1 MKLSHKLV
9 MVSAAV
15 LMGVSPVLGMAEN
28 TVSVQ
33 AATKSTN
40 GVHNTYGKNSKVKV
54 TKTMKFVDRNGKK
67 TSKTAPKGGIYT
79 IWNVKNIDGQVY
91 YSIQTDLKYWIPATA
106 TEGTVTYKSGNT
118 TYTLKSDGKKVTTS
132 TSTKKAVKKTN
143 SNKNTKKVVKES
155 TKKTATKTINGVKYY
170 DLGGGAYIKAVNV
183 DGKAASSTSSLSK
196 GTKAKF
202 VSNSYIYDKNG
213 KRISKYQGK
222 SKFVKGDSVTT
233 YGIQTINGKK
243 YYQLDK
249 KGTAFVRTVNIDG
262 KTTSNQESSVSNDAE
277 STKKYDYSLK
287 KNAYIYDKNGKRI
300 NKYQGKSK
308 LLKGAAIDVYG
319 IETIK
324 GKDYYQ
330 LDKKGTAFV
339 KASNVTRTVKA
350 TSITMKKNAYIYNG
364 NGDTKK
370 KTVKKGKTVKATEA
384 RYIGTKLY
392 YKIGDNQFVKAANV
406 GKISGPELEPVN
418 EPDGA
423 ATVDTGDNTVDPNVT
438 KVTTINV
445 APLYNIKGQPDNVRA
460 FGEGQSQQVS
470 ELRYI
475 ATSATATPE
484 LFYKLSSGRGYLKQS
499 DVAVSG
505 KILTPVNTPEQARA
519 DVTVAT
525 AADKTK
531 LLQDINEA
539 TSVKN
544 SEAYKFASS
553 DAKAAY
559 DRAITNGTAVNNDA
573 TATIAQVNEADAAI
587 VSAKAKLN
595 GKKITVSSISNLTP
609 AEVTSIVQL
618 VATANNVPESSIQ
631 LSNSGALTIVTNGY
645 TQVLNLSDYVTQ
657 TSATS
662 TN

>member
-67 TSKTAPKGGIYT
+67 TSKTAPKGGSYT

-118 TYTLKSDGKKVTTS
+118 TYTLKSDG
-132 TSTKKAVKKTN
+132 
-143 SNKNTKKVVKES
+143 
-155 TKKTATKTINGVKYY
+155 
-170 DLGGGAYIKAVNV
+170 
-183 DGKAASSTSSLSK
+183 
-196 GTKAKF
+196 
-202 VSNSYIYDKNG
+202 
-213 KRISKYQGK
+213 
-222 SKFVKGDSVTT
+222 
-233 YGIQTINGKK
+233 
-243 YYQLDK
+243 K

>member
-9 MVSAAV
+9 MVSAAA
-15 LMGVSPVLGMAEN
+15 LMSVAPLLGTAEN
-28 TVSVQ
+28 VNTVQ
-33 AATKSTN
+33 AAPKKTT
-40 GVHNTYGKNSKVKV
+40 SKKAASNKITLVRNAYVYDK
-54 TKTMKFVDRNGKK
+54 NGKRLDK
-67 TSKTAPKGGIYT
+67 YMGSAKYTTIAKG
-79 IWNVKNIDGQVY
+79 V
-91 YSIQTDLKYWIPATA
+91 
-106 TEGTVTYKSGNT
+106 TVT
-118 TYTLKSDGKKVTTS
+118 S
-132 TSTKKAVKKTN
+132 TG
-143 SNKNTKKVVKES
+143 
-155 TKKTATKTINGVKYY
+155 TKTINGVKYY

-287 KNAYIYDKNGKRI
+287 KNAYIYDNNGKRI

-339 KASNVTRTVKA
+339 KASNVTRTVKV

-392 YKIGDNQFVKAANV
+392 YKISDNQFVKAANV

-484 LFYKLSSGRGYLKQS
+484 LFYKLSSGRGYLKAS

-505 KILTPVNTPEQARA
+505 KTLTPVNTPEQARE

-525 AADKTK
+525 AANKAK

-544 SEAYKFASS
+544 SEAYKLASS
-553 DAKAAY
+553 DVKAAY
-559 DRAITNGTAVNNDA
+559 DKAISDGTTVNNDA

-587 VSAKAKLN
+587 VSAKAKLD
-595 GKKITVSSISNLTP
+595 GKRVAVANMTNLTSDEM
-609 AEVTSIVQL
+609 AAIIKV
-618 VATANNVPESSIQ
+618 VANANNVAESSVQ
-631 LSNSGALTIVTNGY
+631 LTTNGSLSISVNGAA
-645 TQVLNLSDYVTQ
+645 QILNLGDYVTQ
-657 TSATS
+657 AAVA
-662 TN
+662 NN

>member
-1 MKLSHKLV
+1 
-9 MVSAAV
+9 MVSAAA
-15 LMGVSPVLGMAEN
+15 LMSVAPLLGTAEN
-28 TVSVQ
+28 VNTVQ
-33 AATKSTN
+33 AAPKKTT
-40 GVHNTYGKNSKVKV
+40 SKKAASNKITLVRNAYVYDK
-54 TKTMKFVDRNGKK
+54 NGKRLDK
-67 TSKTAPKGGIYT
+67 YMGSAKYTTIAKG
-79 IWNVKNIDGQVY
+79 V
-91 YSIQTDLKYWIPATA
+91 
-106 TEGTVTYKSGNT
+106 TVT
-118 TYTLKSDGKKVTTS
+118 S
-132 TSTKKAVKKTN
+132 TG
-143 SNKNTKKVVKES
+143 
-155 TKKTATKTINGVKYY
+155 TKTINGVKYY

-287 KNAYIYDKNGKRI
+287 KNAYIYDNNGKRI

-392 YKIGDNQFVKAANV
+392 YKISDNQFVKAANV

-484 LFYKLSSGRGYLKQS
+484 LFYKLSSGRGYLKDT

-505 KILTPVNTPEQARA
+505 KTLTPVNTPEQARE

-525 AADKTK
+525 AANKAK

-544 SEAYKFASS
+544 SEAYKLASS
-553 DAKAAY
+553 DVKAAY
-559 DRAITNGTAVNNDA
+559 DKAISDGTAVNNDA

-587 VSAKAKLN
+587 VSAKAKLD
-595 GKKITVSSISNLTP
+595 GKRVAVANMTNLTSDEM
-609 AEVTSIVQL
+609 AAIIKV
-618 VATANNVPESSIQ
+618 VANANNVAESSVQ
-631 LSNSGALTIVTNGY
+631 LTTNGSLSISVNGAA
-645 TQVLNLSDYVTQ
+645 QILNLGDYVTQ
-657 TSATS
+657 AAVA
-662 TN
+662 NN

>member
-9 MVSAAV
+9 MVSAAA
-15 LMGVSPVLGMAEN
+15 LMSVAPLLGTAEN
-28 TVSVQ
+28 VNTVQ
-33 AATKSTN
+33 AAPKKTT
-40 GVHNTYGKNSKVKV
+40 SKKAANNKITLVRNAYVYDK
-54 TKTMKFVDRNGKK
+54 NGKRLDK
-67 TSKTAPKGGIYT
+67 YMGSAKNTTIAKG
-79 IWNVKNIDGQVY
+79 V
-91 YSIQTDLKYWIPATA
+91 
-106 TEGTVTYKSGNT
+106 TVT
-118 TYTLKSDGKKVTTS
+118 S
-132 TSTKKAVKKTN
+132 TG
-143 SNKNTKKVVKES
+143 
-155 TKKTATKTINGVKYY
+155 TKTINGVKYY

-213 KRISKYQGK
+213 KRIS
-222 SKFVKGDSVTT
+222 
-233 YGIQTINGKK
+233 
-243 YYQLDK
+243 
-249 KGTAFVRTVNIDG
+249 
-262 KTTSNQESSVSNDAE
+262 
-277 STKKYDYSLK
+277 
-287 KNAYIYDKNGKRI
+287 
-300 NKYQGKSK
+300 KYQGKSK

>member
-1 MKLSHKLV
+1 
-9 MVSAAV
+9 MVSAAA
-15 LMGVSPVLGMAEN
+15 LMSVAPLLGTAEN
-28 TVSVQ
+28 VNTVQ
-33 AATKSTN
+33 AAPKKTT
-40 GVHNTYGKNSKVKV
+40 SKKAASNKITLVRNAYVYDK
-54 TKTMKFVDRNGKK
+54 NGKRLDK
-67 TSKTAPKGGIYT
+67 YMGSAKYTTIAKG
-79 IWNVKNIDGQVY
+79 V
-91 YSIQTDLKYWIPATA
+91 
-106 TEGTVTYKSGNT
+106 TVT
-118 TYTLKSDGKKVTTS
+118 S
-132 TSTKKAVKKTN
+132 TG
-143 SNKNTKKVVKES
+143 
-155 TKKTATKTINGVKYY
+155 TKTINGVKYY

-262 KTTSNQESSVSNDAE
+262 KTTSNQESSVSNDVE

-287 KNAYIYDKNGKRI
+287 KNAYIYDNNGKRI

-392 YKIGDNQFVKAANV
+392 YKISDNQFVKAANV

-484 LFYKLSSGRGYLKQS
+484 LFYKLSSGRGYLKAS

-505 KILTPVNTPEQARA
+505 KTLTPVNTQEQAKE

-525 AADKTK
+525 AANKAK

-544 SEAYKFASS
+544 SEAYKLASS
-553 DAKAAY
+553 DVKAAY
-559 DRAITNGTAVNNDA
+559 DKAISDGTAVNNDA

-587 VSAKAKLN
+587 VSAKAKLD
-595 GKKITVSSISNLTP
+595 GKRVAVANMTNLTSDEI
-609 AEVTSIVQL
+609 AAIIKV
-618 VATANNVPESSIQ
+618 VANANNVAESSVQ
-631 LSNSGALTIVTNGY
+631 LTTNGSLSISVNGAA
-645 TQVLNLSDYVTQ
+645 QILNLGDYVTQ
-657 TSATS
+657 AAVA
-662 TN
+662 NN

>member
-9 MVSAAV
+9 MVSAAA
-15 LMGVSPVLGMAEN
+15 LMSVAPLLGTAEN
-28 TVSVQ
+28 VNTVQ
-33 AATKSTN
+33 AAPKKTT
-40 GVHNTYGKNSKVKV
+40 SKKAASNKITLVRNAYVYDK
-54 TKTMKFVDRNGKK
+54 NGKRLDK
-67 TSKTAPKGGIYT
+67 YMGSAKYTTIAKG
-79 IWNVKNIDGQVY
+79 V
-91 YSIQTDLKYWIPATA
+91 
-106 TEGTVTYKSGNT
+106 TVT
-118 TYTLKSDGKKVTTS
+118 S
-132 TSTKKAVKKTN
+132 TG
-143 SNKNTKKVVKES
+143 
-155 TKKTATKTINGVKYY
+155 TKTINGVKYY

-287 KNAYIYDKNGKRI
+287 KNAYIYDNNGKRI

-370 KTVKKGKTVKATEA
+370 KTVKKGKTIKATEA

-392 YKIGDNQFVKAANV
+392 YKISDNQFVKAANV

-423 ATVDTGDNTVDPNVT
+423 ATVDTGDDTVDPNVT

-484 LFYKLSSGRGYLKQS
+484 LFYKLSSGRGYLKDT

-505 KILTPVNTPEQARA
+505 KTLTPVNTQEQARE

-525 AADKTK
+525 AANKAK

-544 SEAYKFASS
+544 SEAYKLASS
-553 DAKAAY
+553 DVKAAY
-559 DRAITNGTAVNNDA
+559 DKAISDGTTVNNDA

-587 VSAKAKLN
+587 VSAKAKLD
-595 GKKITVSSISNLTP
+595 GKRVAVANMTNLTSDEM
-609 AEVTSIVQL
+609 AAIIKV
-618 VATANNVPESSIQ
+618 VANANNVAESSVQ
-631 LSNSGALTIVTNGY
+631 LTTNGSLSISVNGAA
-645 TQVLNLSDYVTQ
+645 QILNLGDYVTQ
-657 TSATS
+657 AAVA
-662 TN
+662 NN

>member
-1 MKLSHKLV
+1 
-9 MVSAAV
+9 MVSAAA
-15 LMGVSPVLGMAEN
+15 LMSVAPLLGTAEN
-28 TVSVQ
+28 VNTVQ
-33 AATKSTN
+33 AAPKKTT
-40 GVHNTYGKNSKVKV
+40 SKKAASNKITLVRNAYVYDK
-54 TKTMKFVDRNGKK
+54 NGKRLDK
-67 TSKTAPKGGIYT
+67 YMGSAKYTTIAKG
-79 IWNVKNIDGQVY
+79 V
-91 YSIQTDLKYWIPATA
+91 
-106 TEGTVTYKSGNT
+106 TVT
-118 TYTLKSDGKKVTTS
+118 S
-132 TSTKKAVKKTN
+132 TG
-143 SNKNTKKVVKES
+143 
-155 TKKTATKTINGVKYY
+155 TKTINGVKYY

-287 KNAYIYDKNGKRI
+287 KNAYIYDNNGKRI

-392 YKIGDNQFVKAANV
+392 YKISDNQFVKAANV

-505 KILTPVNTPEQARA
+505 KTLTPVNTPEQARE

-525 AADKTK
+525 AANKAK

-539 TSVKN
+539 TSVKS
-544 SEAYKFASS
+544 SEAYKLASS
-553 DAKAAY
+553 DVKAAY
-559 DRAITNGTAVNNDA
+559 DKAISDGTTVNNEA

-587 VSAKAKLN
+587 VSAKAKLD
-595 GKKITVSSISNLTP
+595 GKRVAVANMTNLTSDEM
-609 AEVTSIVQL
+609 AAIIKV
-618 VATANNVPESSIQ
+618 VANANNVAESSVQ
-631 LSNSGALTIVTNGY
+631 LTTNGSLSISVNGAA
-645 TQVLNLSDYVTQ
+645 QILNLGDYVTQ
-657 TSATS
+657 AAVA
-662 TN
+662 NN

>member
-9 MVSAAV
+9 MVSAAA
-15 LMGVSPVLGMAEN
+15 LMSVAPLLGTAEN
-28 TVSVQ
+28 VNTVQ
-33 AATKSTN
+33 AAPKKTT
-40 GVHNTYGKNSKVKV
+40 SKKAASNKITLVRNAYVYDK
-54 TKTMKFVDRNGKK
+54 NGKRLDK
-67 TSKTAPKGGIYT
+67 YMGSAKYTTIAKG
-79 IWNVKNIDGQVY
+79 V
-91 YSIQTDLKYWIPATA
+91 
-106 TEGTVTYKSGNT
+106 TVT
-118 TYTLKSDGKKVTTS
+118 S
-132 TSTKKAVKKTN
+132 TG
-143 SNKNTKKVVKES
+143 
-155 TKKTATKTINGVKYY
+155 TKTINGVKYY

-287 KNAYIYDKNGKRI
+287 KNAYIYDNNGKRI

-308 LLKGAAIDVYG
+308 LLKGTAIDVYG

-392 YKIGDNQFVKAANV
+392 YKISDNQFVKAANV

-460 FGEGQSQQVS
+460 FGAGQSQQVS

-484 LFYKLSSGRGYLKQS
+484 LFYKLSSGRGYLKKS

-525 AADKTK
+525 AANKAK

-539 TSVKN
+539 TSVKS
-544 SEAYKFASS
+544 SEAYKLASS
-553 DAKAAY
+553 DVKAAY
-559 DRAITNGTAVNNDA
+559 DKAISDGTTVNNDA

-587 VSAKAKLN
+587 VSAKAKLD
-595 GKKITVSSISNLTP
+595 GKRVAVANMTNLTSDEM
-609 AEVTSIVQL
+609 AAIIKV
-618 VATANNVPESSIQ
+618 VANANNVAESSVQ
-631 LSNSGALTIVTNGY
+631 LTTNGSLSISVNGAA
-645 TQVLNLSDYVTQ
+645 QILNLGDYVTQ
-657 TSATS
+657 AAVA
-662 TN
+662 NN

>member
-1 MKLSHKLV
+1 
-9 MVSAAV
+9 MVSAAA
-15 LMGVSPVLGMAEN
+15 LMSVAPLLGTAEN
-28 TVSVQ
+28 VNTVQ
-33 AATKSTN
+33 AA
-40 GVHNTYGKNSKVKV
+40 
-54 TKTMKFVDRNGKK
+54 
-67 TSKTAPKGGIYT
+67 P
-79 IWNVKNIDGQVY
+79 
-91 YSIQTDLKYWIPATA
+91 
-106 TEGTVTYKSGNT
+106 
-118 TYTLKSDGKKVTTS
+118 
-132 TSTKKAVKKTN
+132 
-143 SNKNTKKVVKES
+143 
-155 TKKTATKTINGVKYY
+155 KKTASKKAASNKITLVRNAYVYDKNGKRLDKYMGSAKYTTIAKGVTVTSTGTKTINGVKYY

-287 KNAYIYDKNGKRI
+287 KNAYIYDNNGKRI

-392 YKIGDNQFVKAANV
+392 YKISDNQFVKAANV

-484 LFYKLSSGRGYLKQS
+484 LFYKLSSGRGYLKAS

-505 KILTPVNTPEQARA
+505 KTLTPVNTPEQARE

-525 AADKTK
+525 AANKAK

-544 SEAYKFASS
+544 SEAYKLASS
-553 DAKAAY
+553 DVKAAY
-559 DRAITNGTAVNNDA
+559 DKAISDGTTVNNDA

-587 VSAKAKLN
+587 VSAKAKLD
-595 GKKITVSSISNLTP
+595 GKRVAVANMTNLTSDEM
-609 AEVTSIVQL
+609 AAIIKV
-618 VATANNVPESSIQ
+618 VANANNVAESSVQ
-631 LSNSGALTIVTNGY
+631 LTTNGSLSISVNGAA
-645 TQVLNLSDYVTQ
+645 QILNLGDYVTQ
-657 TSATS
+657 AAVA
-662 TN
+662 NN

>member
-1 MKLSHKLV
+1 MRYLSMKLSHKLV
-9 MVSAAV
+9 MVSAAA
-15 LMGVSPVLGMAEN
+15 LMSVAPLLGTAEN
-28 TVSVQ
+28 VNTVQ
-33 AATKSTN
+33 AAPKKTT
-40 GVHNTYGKNSKVKV
+40 SKKAASNKITLVRNAYVYDK
-54 TKTMKFVDRNGKK
+54 NGKRLDK
-67 TSKTAPKGGIYT
+67 YMGSAKYTTIAKG
-79 IWNVKNIDGQVY
+79 V
-91 YSIQTDLKYWIPATA
+91 
-106 TEGTVTYKSGNT
+106 TVT
-118 TYTLKSDGKKVTTS
+118 S
-132 TSTKKAVKKTN
+132 TG
-143 SNKNTKKVVKES
+143 
-155 TKKTATKTINGVKYY
+155 TKTINGVKYY

-287 KNAYIYDKNGKRI
+287 KNAYIYDNNGKRI

-392 YKIGDNQFVKAANV
+392 YKISDNQFVKAANV

-505 KILTPVNTPEQARA
+505 KTLTPVNTPEQARE

-525 AADKTK
+525 AANKAK

-544 SEAYKFASS
+544 SEAYKLASS
-553 DAKAAY
+553 DVKAAY
-559 DRAITNGTAVNNDA
+559 DKAISDGTTVNNDA

-587 VSAKAKLN
+587 VSAKAKLD
-595 GKKITVSSISNLTP
+595 GKRVAVANMTNLTSDEM
-609 AEVTSIVQL
+609 AAIIKV
-618 VATANNVPESSIQ
+618 VANANNVAESSVQ
-631 LSNSGALTIVTNGY
+631 LTTNGSLSISVNGAA
-645 TQVLNLSDYVTQ
+645 QILNLGDYVTQ
-657 TSATS
+657 AAVA
-662 TN
+662 NN

>member
-9 MVSAAV
+9 MVSAAA
-15 LMGVSPVLGMAEN
+15 LMSVAPLLGTAEN
-28 TVSVQ
+28 VNTVQ
-33 AATKSTN
+33 AAPKKTT
-40 GVHNTYGKNSKVKV
+40 SKKAASNKITLVRNAYVYDK
-54 TKTMKFVDRNGKK
+54 NGKRLDK
-67 TSKTAPKGGIYT
+67 YMGSAKYTTIAKG
-79 IWNVKNIDGQVY
+79 V
-91 YSIQTDLKYWIPATA
+91 
-106 TEGTVTYKSGNT
+106 TVT
-118 TYTLKSDGKKVTTS
+118 S
-132 TSTKKAVKKTN
+132 TG
-143 SNKNTKKVVKES
+143 
-155 TKKTATKTINGVKYY
+155 TKTINGVKYY

-287 KNAYIYDKNGKRI
+287 KNAYIYDNNGKRI

-392 YKIGDNQFVKAANV
+392 YKISDNQFVKAANV

-484 LFYKLSSGRGYLKQS
+484 LFYKLSSGRGYLKGS

-505 KILTPVNTPEQARA
+505 KTLTPVNTPEQARE

-525 AADKTK
+525 AANKAK

-544 SEAYKFASS
+544 SEAYKLASS
-553 DAKAAY
+553 DVKAAY
-559 DRAITNGTAVNNDA
+559 DKAISDGTTVNNDA

-587 VSAKAKLN
+587 VSAKAKLD
-595 GKKITVSSISNLTP
+595 GKRVAVANMTNLTSDEI
-609 AEVTSIVQL
+609 AAIIKV
-618 VATANNVPESSIQ
+618 VANANNVAESSVQ
-631 LSNSGALTIVTNGY
+631 LTTNGSLSISVNGAA
-645 TQVLNLSDYVTQ
+645 QILNLGDYVTQ
-657 TSATS
+657 AAVA
-662 TN
+662 NN

>member
-1 MKLSHKLV
+1 
-9 MVSAAV
+9 MVSAAA
-15 LMGVSPVLGMAEN
+15 LMSVAPLLGTAEN
-28 TVSVQ
+28 VNTVQ
-33 AATKSTN
+33 AA
-40 GVHNTYGKNSKVKV
+40 
-54 TKTMKFVDRNGKK
+54 
-67 TSKTAPKGGIYT
+67 P
-79 IWNVKNIDGQVY
+79 
-91 YSIQTDLKYWIPATA
+91 
-106 TEGTVTYKSGNT
+106 
-118 TYTLKSDGKKVTTS
+118 
-132 TSTKKAVKKTN
+132 
-143 SNKNTKKVVKES
+143 
-155 TKKTATKTINGVKYY
+155 KKTASKKAASNKITLVRNAYVYDKNGKRLDKYMGSAKYTTIAKGVTVTSTGTKTINGVKYY

-287 KNAYIYDKNGKRI
+287 KNAYIYDNNGKRI

-392 YKIGDNQFVKAANV
+392 YKISDNQFVKAANV

-484 LFYKLSSGRGYLKQS
+484 LFYKLSSGRGYLKRS

-505 KILTPVNTPEQARA
+505 KILTPVNTPEQARE

-525 AADKTK
+525 AANKAK

-544 SEAYKFASS
+544 SEAYKLASS
-553 DAKAAY
+553 DVKAAY
-559 DRAITNGTAVNNDA
+559 DKAISDGTTVNNDA

-587 VSAKAKLN
+587 VSAKAKLD
-595 GKKITVSSISNLTP
+595 GKRVAVANMTNLTSDEM
-609 AEVTSIVQL
+609 AAIIKV
-618 VATANNVPESSIQ
+618 VANANNVAESSVQ
-631 LSNSGALTIVTNGY
+631 LTTNGSLSISVNGAA
-645 TQVLNLSDYVTQ
+645 QILNLGDYVTQ
-657 TSATS
+657 AAVA
-662 TN
+662 NN

>member
-1 MKLSHKLV
+1 
-9 MVSAAV
+9 MVSAAA
-15 LMGVSPVLGMAEN
+15 LMSVAPLLGTAEN
-28 TVSVQ
+28 VNTVQ
-33 AATKSTN
+33 AAPKKTT
-40 GVHNTYGKNSKVKV
+40 SKKAASNKITLVRNAYVYDK
-54 TKTMKFVDRNGKK
+54 NGKRLDK
-67 TSKTAPKGGIYT
+67 YMGSAKYTTIAKG
-79 IWNVKNIDGQVY
+79 V
-91 YSIQTDLKYWIPATA
+91 
-106 TEGTVTYKSGNT
+106 TVT
-118 TYTLKSDGKKVTTS
+118 S
-132 TSTKKAVKKTN
+132 TG
-143 SNKNTKKVVKES
+143 
-155 TKKTATKTINGVKYY
+155 TKTINGVKYY

-287 KNAYIYDKNGKRI
+287 KNAYIYDNNGKRI

-370 KTVKKGKTVKATEA
+370 KTVKKGKTIKATEA

-392 YKIGDNQFVKAANV
+392 YKISDNQFVKAANV

-484 LFYKLSSGRGYLKQS
+484 LFYKLSSGRGYLKDT

-505 KILTPVNTPEQARA
+505 KTLTPVNTPEQAKE

-525 AADKTK
+525 AANKAK

-544 SEAYKFASS
+544 SEAYKLASS
-553 DAKAAY
+553 DVKAAY
-559 DRAITNGTAVNNDA
+559 DKAISDGTAVNNDA

-587 VSAKAKLN
+587 VSAKAKLD
-595 GKKITVSSISNLTP
+595 GKRVAVANMTNLTSDEM
-609 AEVTSIVQL
+609 AAIIKV
-618 VATANNVPESSIQ
+618 VANANNVAESSVQ
-631 LSNSGALTIVTNGY
+631 LTTNGSLSISVNGAA
-645 TQVLNLSDYVTQ
+645 QILNLGDYVTQ
-657 TSATS
+657 AAVA
-662 TN
+662 NN

>member
-9 MVSAAV
+9 MVSAAA
-15 LMGVSPVLGMAEN
+15 LMSVAPLLGTAEN
-28 TVSVQ
+28 VNTVQ
-33 AATKSTN
+33 AAPKKTT
-40 GVHNTYGKNSKVKV
+40 SKKAASNKITLVRNAYVYDK
-54 TKTMKFVDRNGKK
+54 NGKRLDK
-67 TSKTAPKGGIYT
+67 YMGSAKYTTIAKG
-79 IWNVKNIDGQVY
+79 V
-91 YSIQTDLKYWIPATA
+91 
-106 TEGTVTYKSGNT
+106 TVT
-118 TYTLKSDGKKVTTS
+118 S
-132 TSTKKAVKKTN
+132 TG
-143 SNKNTKKVVKES
+143 
-155 TKKTATKTINGVKYY
+155 TKTINGVKYY

-287 KNAYIYDKNGKRI
+287 KNAYIYDNNGKRI

-392 YKIGDNQFVKAANV
+392 YKISDNQFVKAANV

-484 LFYKLSSGRGYLKQS
+484 LFYKLSSGRGYLKDS

-505 KILTPVNTPEQARA
+505 KTLTPVNTQEQAKE

-525 AADKTK
+525 AANKAK

-544 SEAYKFASS
+544 SEAYKLASS
-553 DAKAAY
+553 DVKAAY
-559 DRAITNGTAVNNDA
+559 DKAISDGTTVNNDA

-587 VSAKAKLN
+587 VSAKAKLD
-595 GKKITVSSISNLTP
+595 GKRVAVANMTNLTSDEM
-609 AEVTSIVQL
+609 AAIIKV
-618 VATANNVPESSIQ
+618 VANANNVAESSVQ
-631 LSNSGALTIVTNGY
+631 LTTNGSLSISVNGAA
-645 TQVLNLSDYVTQ
+645 QILNLGDYVTQ
-657 TSATS
+657 AAVA
-662 TN
+662 NN

>member
-9 MVSAAV
+9 MVSAAA
-15 LMGVSPVLGMAEN
+15 LMSVAPLLGTAEN
-28 TVSVQ
+28 VNTVQ
-33 AATKSTN
+33 AAPKKTT
-40 GVHNTYGKNSKVKV
+40 SKKAASNKITLVRNAYVYDK
-54 TKTMKFVDRNGKK
+54 NGKRLDK
-67 TSKTAPKGGIYT
+67 YMGSAKYTTIAKG
-79 IWNVKNIDGQVY
+79 V
-91 YSIQTDLKYWIPATA
+91 
-106 TEGTVTYKSGNT
+106 TVT
-118 TYTLKSDGKKVTTS
+118 S
-132 TSTKKAVKKTN
+132 TG
-143 SNKNTKKVVKES
+143 
-155 TKKTATKTINGVKYY
+155 TKTINGVKYY

-287 KNAYIYDKNGKRI
+287 KNAYIYDNNGKRI

-392 YKIGDNQFVKAANV
+392 YKISDNQFVKAANV

-484 LFYKLSSGRGYLKQS
+484 LFYKLSSGRGYLKAS

-505 KILTPVNTPEQARA
+505 KTLTPVNTQEQARE

-525 AADKTK
+525 AANKAK

-544 SEAYKFASS
+544 SEAYKLASS
-553 DAKAAY
+553 DVKAAY
-559 DRAITNGTAVNNDA
+559 DKAISDGTAVNNDA

-587 VSAKAKLN
+587 VSAKAKLD
-595 GKKITVSSISNLTP
+595 GKRVAVANMTNLTSDEM
-609 AEVTSIVQL
+609 AAIIKV
-618 VATANNVPESSIQ
+618 VANANNVAESSVQ
-631 LSNSGALTIVTNGY
+631 LTTNGSLSISVNGAA
-645 TQVLNLSDYVTQ
+645 QILNLGDYVTQ
-657 TSATS
+657 AAVA
-662 TN
+662 NN

>member
-1 MKLSHKLV
+1 
-9 MVSAAV
+9 MVSAAA
-15 LMGVSPVLGMAEN
+15 LMSVAPLLGTAEN
-28 TVSVQ
+28 VNTVQ
-33 AATKSTN
+33 AAPKKTT
-40 GVHNTYGKNSKVKV
+40 SKKAASNKITLVRNAYVYDK
-54 TKTMKFVDRNGKK
+54 NGKRLDK
-67 TSKTAPKGGIYT
+67 YMGSAKYTTIAKG
-79 IWNVKNIDGQVY
+79 V
-91 YSIQTDLKYWIPATA
+91 
-106 TEGTVTYKSGNT
+106 TVT
-118 TYTLKSDGKKVTTS
+118 S
-132 TSTKKAVKKTN
+132 TG
-143 SNKNTKKVVKES
+143 
-155 TKKTATKTINGVKYY
+155 TKTINGVKYY

-287 KNAYIYDKNGKRI
+287 KNAYIYDNNGKRI

-392 YKIGDNQFVKAANV
+392 YKISDNQFVKAANV

-460 FGEGQSQQVS
+460 FGAGQSQQVS

-484 LFYKLSSGRGYLKQS
+484 LFYKLSSGRGYLKKS

-505 KILTPVNTPEQARA
+505 KTLTPVNTQEQAKE

-525 AADKTK
+525 AANKAK

-544 SEAYKFASS
+544 SETYKLASS
-553 DAKAAY
+553 DVKAAY
-559 DRAITNGTAVNNDA
+559 DKAISDGTTVNNDA

-587 VSAKAKLN
+587 VSAKAKLD
-595 GKKITVSSISNLTP
+595 GKRVAVANMTNLTSDEM
-609 AEVTSIVQL
+609 AAIIKV
-618 VATANNVPESSIQ
+618 VANANNVAESSVQ
-631 LSNSGALTIVTNGY
+631 LTTNGSLSISVNGAA
-645 TQVLNLSDYVTQ
+645 QILNLGDYVTQ
-657 TSATS
+657 AAVA
-662 TN
+662 NN

>member
-1 MKLSHKLV
+1 
-9 MVSAAV
+9 MVSAAA
-15 LMGVSPVLGMAEN
+15 LMSVAPLLGTAEN
-28 TVSVQ
+28 VNTVQ
-33 AATKSTN
+33 AAPKKTT
-40 GVHNTYGKNSKVKV
+40 SKKAASNKITLVRNAYVYDK
-54 TKTMKFVDRNGKK
+54 NGKRLDK
-67 TSKTAPKGGIYT
+67 YMGSAKYTTIAKG
-79 IWNVKNIDGQVY
+79 V
-91 YSIQTDLKYWIPATA
+91 
-106 TEGTVTYKSGNT
+106 TVT
-118 TYTLKSDGKKVTTS
+118 S
-132 TSTKKAVKKTN
+132 TG
-143 SNKNTKKVVKES
+143 
-155 TKKTATKTINGVKYY
+155 TKTINGVKYY

-287 KNAYIYDKNGKRI
+287 KNAYIYDNNGKRI

-330 LDKKGTAFV
+330 LDKKSTAFV

-392 YKIGDNQFVKAANV
+392 YKISDNQFVKAANV

-484 LFYKLSSGRGYLKQS
+484 LFYKLSSGRGYLKAS

-505 KILTPVNTPEQARA
+505 KTLTPVNTQEQAKE

-525 AADKTK
+525 AANKAK

-544 SEAYKFASS
+544 SEAYKLASS
-553 DAKAAY
+553 DVKAAY
-559 DRAITNGTAVNNDA
+559 DKAISDGTTVNNDA

-587 VSAKAKLN
+587 VSAKAKLD
-595 GKKITVSSISNLTP
+595 GKRVAVANMTNLTSDEM
-609 AEVTSIVQL
+609 AAIIKV
-618 VATANNVPESSIQ
+618 VANANNVAESSVQ
-631 LSNSGALTIVTNGY
+631 LTTNGSLSISVNGAA
-645 TQVLNLSDYVTQ
+645 QILNLGDYVTQ
-657 TSATS
+657 AAVA
-662 TN
+662 NN

>member
-1 MKLSHKLV
+1 

-132 TSTKKAVKKTN
+132 TSTK
-143 SNKNTKKVVKES
+143 
-155 TKKTATKTINGVKYY
+155 
-170 DLGGGAYIKAVNV
+170 KAVNV

>member
-1 MKLSHKLV
+1 
-9 MVSAAV
+9 MVSAAA
-15 LMGVSPVLGMAEN
+15 LMSVAPLLGTAEN
-28 TVSVQ
+28 VNTVQ
-33 AATKSTN
+33 AA
-40 GVHNTYGKNSKVKV
+40 
-54 TKTMKFVDRNGKK
+54 
-67 TSKTAPKGGIYT
+67 P
-79 IWNVKNIDGQVY
+79 
-91 YSIQTDLKYWIPATA
+91 
-106 TEGTVTYKSGNT
+106 
-118 TYTLKSDGKKVTTS
+118 
-132 TSTKKAVKKTN
+132 
-143 SNKNTKKVVKES
+143 
-155 TKKTATKTINGVKYY
+155 KKTASKKAASNKITLVRNAYVYDKNGKRLDKYMGSAKYTTIAKGVTVTSTGTKTINGVKYY

-287 KNAYIYDKNGKRI
+287 KNAYIYDNNGKRI

-339 KASNVTRTVKA
+339 KASNVTRTVKV

-392 YKIGDNQFVKAANV
+392 YKISDNQFVKAANV

-484 LFYKLSSGRGYLKQS
+484 LFYKLSSGRGYLKRS

-505 KILTPVNTPEQARA
+505 KTLTPVNTPEQARE

-525 AADKTK
+525 AANKAK

-544 SEAYKFASS
+544 SEAYKLASS
-553 DAKAAY
+553 DVKAAY
-559 DRAITNGTAVNNDA
+559 DKAISDGTTVNNDA

-587 VSAKAKLN
+587 VSAKAKLD
-595 GKKITVSSISNLTP
+595 GKRVAVANMTNLTSDEM
-609 AEVTSIVQL
+609 AAIIKV
-618 VATANNVPESSIQ
+618 VANANNVAESSVQ
-631 LSNSGALTIVTNGY
+631 LTTNGSLSISVNGAA
-645 TQVLNLSDYVTQ
+645 QILNLGDYVTQ
-657 TSATS
+657 AAVA
-662 TN
+662 NN

>member
-1 MKLSHKLV
+1 
-9 MVSAAV
+9 MVSAAA
-15 LMGVSPVLGMAEN
+15 LMSVAPLLGTAEN
-28 TVSVQ
+28 VNTVQ
-33 AATKSTN
+33 AAPKKTT
-40 GVHNTYGKNSKVKV
+40 SKKAANNKITLVRNAYVYDK
-54 TKTMKFVDRNGKK
+54 NGKRLDK
-67 TSKTAPKGGIYT
+67 YMGSAKYTTIAKG
-79 IWNVKNIDGQVY
+79 V
-91 YSIQTDLKYWIPATA
+91 
-106 TEGTVTYKSGNT
+106 TVT
-118 TYTLKSDGKKVTTS
+118 S
-132 TSTKKAVKKTN
+132 TG
-143 SNKNTKKVVKES
+143 
-155 TKKTATKTINGVKYY
+155 TKTINGVKYY

-287 KNAYIYDKNGKRI
+287 KNAYIYDNNGKRI

-392 YKIGDNQFVKAANV
+392 YKISDNQFVKAANV

-484 LFYKLSSGRGYLKQS
+484 LFYKLSSGRGYLKDT

-505 KILTPVNTPEQARA
+505 KTLIPVNTPEQARE

-525 AADKTK
+525 AANKAK

-544 SEAYKFASS
+544 SEAYKLASS
-553 DAKAAY
+553 DVKAAY
-559 DRAITNGTAVNNDA
+559 DKAISDGTTVNNDA

-587 VSAKAKLN
+587 VSAKAKLD
-595 GKKITVSSISNLTP
+595 GKRVAVANMTNLTSDEM
-609 AEVTSIVQL
+609 AAIIKV
-618 VATANNVPESSIQ
+618 VANANNVAESSVQ
-631 LSNSGALTIVTNGY
+631 LTTNGSLSISVNGAA
-645 TQVLNLSDYVTQ
+645 QILNLGDYVTQ
-657 TSATS
+657 AAVA
-662 TN
+662 NN

>member
-1 MKLSHKLV
+1 
-9 MVSAAV
+9 MVSAAA
-15 LMGVSPVLGMAEN
+15 LMSVAPLLGTAEN
-28 TVSVQ
+28 VNTVQ
-33 AATKSTN
+33 AAPKKTT
-40 GVHNTYGKNSKVKV
+40 SKKAASNKITLVRNAYVYDK
-54 TKTMKFVDRNGKK
+54 NGKRLDK
-67 TSKTAPKGGIYT
+67 YMGSAKYTTIAKG
-79 IWNVKNIDGQVY
+79 V
-91 YSIQTDLKYWIPATA
+91 
-106 TEGTVTYKSGNT
+106 TVT
-118 TYTLKSDGKKVTTS
+118 S
-132 TSTKKAVKKTN
+132 TG
-143 SNKNTKKVVKES
+143 
-155 TKKTATKTINGVKYY
+155 TKTINGVKYY

-287 KNAYIYDKNGKRI
+287 KNAYIYDNNGKRI

-392 YKIGDNQFVKAANV
+392 YKISDNQFVKAANV

-505 KILTPVNTPEQARA
+505 KTLTPVNTQEQAKE

-525 AADKTK
+525 AANKAK

-539 TSVKN
+539 TSVKS
-544 SEAYKFASS
+544 SEAYKLASS
-553 DAKAAY
+553 DVKAAY
-559 DRAITNGTAVNNDA
+559 DKAISDGTTVNNDA

-587 VSAKAKLN
+587 VSAKAKLD
-595 GKKITVSSISNLTP
+595 GKRVAVANMTNLTSDEM
-609 AEVTSIVQL
+609 AAIIKV
-618 VATANNVPESSIQ
+618 VANANNVAESSVQ
-631 LSNSGALTIVTNGY
+631 LTTNGSLSISVNGAA
-645 TQVLNLSDYVTQ
+645 QILNLGDYVTQ
-657 TSATS
+657 AAVA
-662 TN
+662 NN

>member
-1 MKLSHKLV
+1 
-9 MVSAAV
+9 MVSAAA
-15 LMGVSPVLGMAEN
+15 LMSVAPLLGTAEN
-28 TVSVQ
+28 VNTVQ
-33 AATKSTN
+33 AAPKKTT
-40 GVHNTYGKNSKVKV
+40 SKKAASNKITLVRNAYVYDK
-54 TKTMKFVDRNGKK
+54 NGKRLDK
-67 TSKTAPKGGIYT
+67 YMGSAKYTTIAKG
-79 IWNVKNIDGQVY
+79 V
-91 YSIQTDLKYWIPATA
+91 
-106 TEGTVTYKSGNT
+106 TVT
-118 TYTLKSDGKKVTTS
+118 S
-132 TSTKKAVKKTN
+132 TG
-143 SNKNTKKVVKES
+143 
-155 TKKTATKTINGVKYY
+155 TKTINGVKYY

-287 KNAYIYDKNGKRI
+287 KNAYIYDNNGKRI

-392 YKIGDNQFVKAANV
+392 YKISDNQFVKAVNV

-484 LFYKLSSGRGYLKQS
+484 LFYKLSSGRGYLKAS

-505 KILTPVNTPEQARA
+505 KTLTPVNTPEQARE

-525 AADKTK
+525 AANKAK

-544 SEAYKFASS
+544 SEAYKLASS
-553 DAKAAY
+553 DVKAAY
-559 DRAITNGTAVNNDA
+559 DKAISDGTTVNNDA

-587 VSAKAKLN
+587 VSAKAKLD
-595 GKKITVSSISNLTP
+595 GKRVAVANMTNLTSDEM
-609 AEVTSIVQL
+609 AAIIKV
-618 VATANNVPESSIQ
+618 VANANNVAESSVQ
-631 LSNSGALTIVTNGY
+631 LTTNGSLSISVNGAA
-645 TQVLNLSDYVTQ
+645 QILNLGDYVTQ
-657 TSATS
+657 AAVA
-662 TN
+662 NN

>member
-1 MKLSHKLV
+1 
-9 MVSAAV
+9 MVSAAA
-15 LMGVSPVLGMAEN
+15 LMSVAPLLGTAEN
-28 TVSVQ
+28 VNTVQ
-33 AATKSTN
+33 AA
-40 GVHNTYGKNSKVKV
+40 
-54 TKTMKFVDRNGKK
+54 
-67 TSKTAPKGGIYT
+67 P
-79 IWNVKNIDGQVY
+79 
-91 YSIQTDLKYWIPATA
+91 
-106 TEGTVTYKSGNT
+106 
-118 TYTLKSDGKKVTTS
+118 
-132 TSTKKAVKKTN
+132 
-143 SNKNTKKVVKES
+143 
-155 TKKTATKTINGVKYY
+155 KKTASKKAASNKITLVRNAYVYDKNGKRLDKYMGSAKYTTIAKGVTVTSTGTKTINGVKYY

-287 KNAYIYDKNGKRI
+287 KNAYIYDNNGKRI

-339 KASNVTRTVKA
+339 KASNVTRTVKV

-392 YKIGDNQFVKAANV
+392 YKISDNQFVKAANV

-423 ATVDTGDNTVDPNVT
+423 ATVDTGDDTVDPNVT

-484 LFYKLSSGRGYLKQS
+484 LFYKLSSGRGYLKAS

-505 KILTPVNTPEQARA
+505 KTLTPVNTQEQAKE

-525 AADKTK
+525 AANKAK

-544 SEAYKFASS
+544 SEAYKLASS
-553 DAKAAY
+553 DVKAAY
-559 DRAITNGTAVNNDA
+559 DKAISDGTAVNNDA

-587 VSAKAKLN
+587 VSAKAKLD
-595 GKKITVSSISNLTP
+595 GKRVAVANMTNLTSDEM
-609 AEVTSIVQL
+609 AAIIKV
-618 VATANNVPESSIQ
+618 VANANNVAESSVQ
-631 LSNSGALTIVTNGY
+631 LTTNGSLSISVNGAA
-645 TQVLNLSDYVTQ
+645 QILNLGDYVTQ
-657 TSATS
+657 AAVA
-662 TN
+662 NN

>member
-1 MKLSHKLV
+1 
-9 MVSAAV
+9 MVSAAA
-15 LMGVSPVLGMAEN
+15 LMSVAPLLGTAEN
-28 TVSVQ
+28 VNTVQ
-33 AATKSTN
+33 AAPKKTT
-40 GVHNTYGKNSKVKV
+40 SKKAASNKITLVRNAYVYDK
-54 TKTMKFVDRNGKK
+54 NGKRLDK
-67 TSKTAPKGGIYT
+67 YMGSAKYTTIAKG
-79 IWNVKNIDGQVY
+79 V
-91 YSIQTDLKYWIPATA
+91 
-106 TEGTVTYKSGNT
+106 TVT
-118 TYTLKSDGKKVTTS
+118 S
-132 TSTKKAVKKTN
+132 TG
-143 SNKNTKKVVKES
+143 
-155 TKKTATKTINGVKYY
+155 TKTINGVKYY

-287 KNAYIYDKNGKRI
+287 KNAYIYDNNGKRI

-370 KTVKKGKTVKATEA
+370 KTVKKGKTIKATEA

-392 YKIGDNQFVKAANV
+392 YKISDNQFVKAANV

-484 LFYKLSSGRGYLKQS
+484 LFYKLSSGRGYLKES

-505 KILTPVNTPEQARA
+505 KTLTPVNTQEQAKE

-525 AADKTK
+525 AANKAK

-544 SEAYKFASS
+544 SEAYKLASS
-553 DAKAAY
+553 DVKAAY
-559 DRAITNGTAVNNDA
+559 DKAISDGTTVNNDA

-587 VSAKAKLN
+587 VSAKAKLD
-595 GKKITVSSISNLTP
+595 GKRVAVANMTNLTSDEM
-609 AEVTSIVQL
+609 AAIIKV
-618 VATANNVPESSIQ
+618 VANANNVAESSVQ
-631 LSNSGALTIVTNGY
+631 LTTNGSLSISVNGAA
-645 TQVLNLSDYVTQ
+645 QILNLGDYVTQ
-657 TSATS
+657 AAVA
-662 TN
+662 NN

>member
-1 MKLSHKLV
+1 
-9 MVSAAV
+9 MVSAAA
-15 LMGVSPVLGMAEN
+15 LMSVAPLLGTAEN
-28 TVSVQ
+28 VNTVQ
-33 AATKSTN
+33 AA
-40 GVHNTYGKNSKVKV
+40 
-54 TKTMKFVDRNGKK
+54 
-67 TSKTAPKGGIYT
+67 P
-79 IWNVKNIDGQVY
+79 
-91 YSIQTDLKYWIPATA
+91 
-106 TEGTVTYKSGNT
+106 
-118 TYTLKSDGKKVTTS
+118 
-132 TSTKKAVKKTN
+132 
-143 SNKNTKKVVKES
+143 
-155 TKKTATKTINGVKYY
+155 KKTASKKAASNKITLVRNAYVYDKNGKRLDKYMGSAKYTTIAKGVTVTSTGTKTINGVKYY

-287 KNAYIYDKNGKRI
+287 KNAYIYDNNGKRI

-392 YKIGDNQFVKAANV
+392 YKISDNQFVKAANV

-438 KVTTINV
+438 KVTTINI

-484 LFYKLSSGRGYLKQS
+484 LFYKLSSGRGYLKAS

-505 KILTPVNTPEQARA
+505 KTLTPVNTPEQARE

-525 AADKTK
+525 AANKAK

-544 SEAYKFASS
+544 SEAYKLASS
-553 DAKAAY
+553 DVKAAY
-559 DRAITNGTAVNNDA
+559 DKAISDGTTVNNDA

-587 VSAKAKLN
+587 VSAKAKLD
-595 GKKITVSSISNLTP
+595 GKRVAVANMTNLTSDEM
-609 AEVTSIVQL
+609 AAIIKV
-618 VATANNVPESSIQ
+618 VANANNVAESSVQ
-631 LSNSGALTIVTNGY
+631 LTTNGSLSISVNGAA
-645 TQVLNLSDYVTQ
+645 QILNLGDYVTQ
-657 TSATS
+657 AAVA
-662 TN
+662 NN

>member
-9 MVSAAV
+9 MVSAAA
-15 LMGVSPVLGMAEN
+15 LMSVAPLLGTAEN
-28 TVSVQ
+28 VNTVQ
-33 AATKSTN
+33 AAPKKTT
-40 GVHNTYGKNSKVKV
+40 SKKAANNKITLVRNAYVYDK
-54 TKTMKFVDRNGKK
+54 NGKRLDK
-67 TSKTAPKGGIYT
+67 YMGSAKYTTIAKG
-79 IWNVKNIDGQVY
+79 V
-91 YSIQTDLKYWIPATA
+91 
-106 TEGTVTYKSGNT
+106 TVT
-118 TYTLKSDGKKVTTS
+118 S
-132 TSTKKAVKKTN
+132 TG
-143 SNKNTKKVVKES
+143 
-155 TKKTATKTINGVKYY
+155 TKTINGVKYY

-262 KTTSNQESSVSNDAE
+262 KTTSNQESSVSNDVE

-287 KNAYIYDKNGKRI
+287 KNAYIYDNNGKRI

-392 YKIGDNQFVKAANV
+392 YKISDNQFVKAANV

-484 LFYKLSSGRGYLKQS
+484 LFYKLSSGRGYLKAS

-505 KILTPVNTPEQARA
+505 KTLTPVNTQEQAKE

-525 AADKTK
+525 AANKAK

-544 SEAYKFASS
+544 SEAYKLASS
-553 DAKAAY
+553 DVKAAY
-559 DRAITNGTAVNNDA
+559 DKAISDGTTVNNDA

-587 VSAKAKLN
+587 VSAKAKLD
-595 GKKITVSSISNLTP
+595 GKRVAVANMTNLTSDEM
-609 AEVTSIVQL
+609 AAIIKV
-618 VATANNVPESSIQ
+618 VANANNVAESSVQ
-631 LSNSGALTIVTNGY
+631 LTTNGSLSISVNGAA
-645 TQVLNLSDYVTQ
+645 QILNLGDYVTQ
-657 TSATS
+657 AAVA
-662 TN
+662 NN

>member
-9 MVSAAV
+9 MVSAAA
-15 LMGVSPVLGMAEN
+15 LMSVAPLLGTAEN
-28 TVSVQ
+28 VNTVQ
-33 AATKSTN
+33 AAPKKTT
-40 GVHNTYGKNSKVKV
+40 SKKAASNKITLVRNAYVYDK
-54 TKTMKFVDRNGKK
+54 NGKRLDK
-67 TSKTAPKGGIYT
+67 YMGSAKYTTIAKG
-79 IWNVKNIDGQVY
+79 V
-91 YSIQTDLKYWIPATA
+91 
-106 TEGTVTYKSGNT
+106 TVT
-118 TYTLKSDGKKVTTS
+118 S
-132 TSTKKAVKKTN
+132 TG
-143 SNKNTKKVVKES
+143 
-155 TKKTATKTINGVKYY
+155 TKTINGVKYY

-287 KNAYIYDKNGKRI
+287 KNAYIYDNNGKRI

-392 YKIGDNQFVKAANV
+392 YKISDNQFVKAANV

-484 LFYKLSSGRGYLKQS
+484 LFYKLSSGRGYLKAS

-505 KILTPVNTPEQARA
+505 KTLTPVNTPEQAKE

-525 AADKTK
+525 AANKAK

-544 SEAYKFASS
+544 SEAYKLASS
-553 DAKAAY
+553 DVKAAY
-559 DRAITNGTAVNNDA
+559 DKAISDGTTVNNDA

-587 VSAKAKLN
+587 VSAKAKLD
-595 GKKITVSSISNLTP
+595 GKRVAVANMTNLTSDEM
-609 AEVTSIVQL
+609 AAIIKV
-618 VATANNVPESSIQ
+618 VANANNVAESSVQ
-631 LSNSGALTIVTNGY
+631 LTTNGSLSISVNGAA
-645 TQVLNLSDYVTQ
+645 QILNLGDYVTQ
-657 TSATS
+657 AAVA
-662 TN
+662 NN

>member
-9 MVSAAV
+9 MVSAAA
-15 LMGVSPVLGMAEN
+15 LMSVAPLLGTAEN
-28 TVSVQ
+28 VNTVQ
-33 AATKSTN
+33 AAPKKTT
-40 GVHNTYGKNSKVKV
+40 SKKAASNKITLVRNAYVYDK
-54 TKTMKFVDRNGKK
+54 NGKRLDK
-67 TSKTAPKGGIYT
+67 YMGSAKYTTIAKG
-79 IWNVKNIDGQVY
+79 V
-91 YSIQTDLKYWIPATA
+91 
-106 TEGTVTYKSGNT
+106 TVT
-118 TYTLKSDGKKVTTS
+118 S
-132 TSTKKAVKKTN
+132 TG
-143 SNKNTKKVVKES
+143 
-155 TKKTATKTINGVKYY
+155 TKTINGVKYY

-287 KNAYIYDKNGKRI
+287 KNAYIYDNNGKRI

-392 YKIGDNQFVKAANV
+392 YKISDNQFVKAANV

-418 EPDGA
+418 EPDGD

-484 LFYKLSSGRGYLKQS
+484 LFYKLSSGRGYLKKS

-505 KILTPVNTPEQARA
+505 KILTPVNTPEQARE

-525 AADKTK
+525 AANKAK

-539 TSVKN
+539 TSVKG
-544 SEAYKFASS
+544 SEAYKLASS
-553 DAKAAY
+553 DVKAAY
-559 DRAITNGTAVNNDA
+559 DKAISDGTTVNNDA

-587 VSAKAKLN
+587 VSAKAKLD
-595 GKKITVSSISNLTP
+595 GKRVAVANMTNLTSDEM
-609 AEVTSIVQL
+609 AAIIKV
-618 VATANNVPESSIQ
+618 VANANNVAESSVQ
-631 LSNSGALTIVTNGY
+631 LTTNGSLSISVNGAA
-645 TQVLNLSDYVTQ
+645 QILNLGDYVTQ
-657 TSATS
+657 AAVA
-662 TN
+662 NN

>member
-1 MKLSHKLV
+1 
-9 MVSAAV
+9 MVSAAA
-15 LMGVSPVLGMAEN
+15 LMSVAPLLGTAEN
-28 TVSVQ
+28 VNTVQ
-33 AATKSTN
+33 AAPKKTT
-40 GVHNTYGKNSKVKV
+40 SKKAASNKITLVRNAYVYDK
-54 TKTMKFVDRNGKK
+54 NGKRLDK
-67 TSKTAPKGGIYT
+67 YMGSAKYTTIAKG
-79 IWNVKNIDGQVY
+79 V
-91 YSIQTDLKYWIPATA
+91 
-106 TEGTVTYKSGNT
+106 TVT
-118 TYTLKSDGKKVTTS
+118 S
-132 TSTKKAVKKTN
+132 TG
-143 SNKNTKKVVKES
+143 
-155 TKKTATKTINGVKYY
+155 TKTINGVKYY

-287 KNAYIYDKNGKRI
+287 KNAYIYDNNGKRI

-392 YKIGDNQFVKAANV
+392 YKISDNQFVKAANV

-505 KILTPVNTPEQARA
+505 KILTPVNTREQARE

-525 AADKTK
+525 AANKAK

-544 SEAYKFASS
+544 SEAYKLASS
-553 DAKAAY
+553 DVKAAY
-559 DRAITNGTAVNNDA
+559 DKAISDGTTVNNDA

-587 VSAKAKLN
+587 VSAKAKLD
-595 GKKITVSSISNLTP
+595 GKRVAVANMTNLTSDEM
-609 AEVTSIVQL
+609 AAIIKV
-618 VATANNVPESSIQ
+618 VANANNVAESSVQ
-631 LSNSGALTIVTNGY
+631 LTTNGSLSISVNGAA
-645 TQVLNLSDYVTQ
+645 QILNLGDYVTQ
-657 TSATS
+657 AAVA
-662 TN
+662 NN

>member
-9 MVSAAV
+9 MVSAAA
-15 LMGVSPVLGMAEN
+15 LMSVAPLLGTAEN
-28 TVSVQ
+28 VNTVQ
-33 AATKSTN
+33 AAPKKTT
-40 GVHNTYGKNSKVKV
+40 SKKAASNKITLVRNAYVYDK
-54 TKTMKFVDRNGKK
+54 NGKRLDK
-67 TSKTAPKGGIYT
+67 YMGSAKYTTIAKG
-79 IWNVKNIDGQVY
+79 V
-91 YSIQTDLKYWIPATA
+91 
-106 TEGTVTYKSGNT
+106 TVT
-118 TYTLKSDGKKVTTS
+118 S
-132 TSTKKAVKKTN
+132 TG
-143 SNKNTKKVVKES
+143 
-155 TKKTATKTINGVKYY
+155 TKTINGVKYY

-287 KNAYIYDKNGKRI
+287 KNAYIYDNNGKRI

-392 YKIGDNQFVKAANV
+392 YKISDNQFVKAANV

-470 ELRYI
+470 EFRYI

-505 KILTPVNTPEQARA
+505 KTLTPVNTPEQARE

-525 AADKTK
+525 AANKAK

-539 TSVKN
+539 TSVKS
-544 SEAYKFASS
+544 SEAYKLASS
-553 DAKAAY
+553 DVKAAY
-559 DRAITNGTAVNNDA
+559 DKAISDGTTVNNDA

-587 VSAKAKLN
+587 VSAKAKLD
-595 GKKITVSSISNLTP
+595 GKRVAVANMTNLTSDEM
-609 AEVTSIVQL
+609 AAIIKV
-618 VATANNVPESSIQ
+618 VANANNVAESSVQ
-631 LSNSGALTIVTNGY
+631 LTTNGSLSISVNGAA
-645 TQVLNLSDYVTQ
+645 QILNLGDYVTQ
-657 TSATS
+657 AAVA
-662 TN
+662 NN

>member
-1 MKLSHKLV
+1 
-9 MVSAAV
+9 MVSAAA
-15 LMGVSPVLGMAEN
+15 LMSVAPLLGTAEN
-28 TVSVQ
+28 VNTVQ
-33 AATKSTN
+33 AA
-40 GVHNTYGKNSKVKV
+40 
-54 TKTMKFVDRNGKK
+54 
-67 TSKTAPKGGIYT
+67 P
-79 IWNVKNIDGQVY
+79 
-91 YSIQTDLKYWIPATA
+91 
-106 TEGTVTYKSGNT
+106 
-118 TYTLKSDGKKVTTS
+118 
-132 TSTKKAVKKTN
+132 
-143 SNKNTKKVVKES
+143 
-155 TKKTATKTINGVKYY
+155 KKTASKKAASNKITLVRNAYVYDKNGKRLDKYMGSAKYTTIAKGVTVTSTGTKTINGVKYY

-287 KNAYIYDKNGKRI
+287 KNAYIYDNNGKRI

-370 KTVKKGKTVKATEA
+370 KTVKKGKTIKATEA

-392 YKIGDNQFVKAANV
+392 YKISDNQFVKAANV

-484 LFYKLSSGRGYLKQS
+484 LFYKLSSGRGYLKDT

-505 KILTPVNTPEQARA
+505 KTLTPVNTREQARE

-525 AADKTK
+525 AANKAK

-539 TSVKN
+539 TSVKS
-544 SEAYKFASS
+544 SEAYKLASS
-553 DAKAAY
+553 DVKAAY
-559 DRAITNGTAVNNDA
+559 DKAISDGTTVNNDA

-587 VSAKAKLN
+587 VSAKAKLD
-595 GKKITVSSISNLTP
+595 GKRVAVANMTNLTSDEM
-609 AEVTSIVQL
+609 AAIIKV
-618 VATANNVPESSIQ
+618 VANANNVAESSVQ
-631 LSNSGALTIVTNGY
+631 LTTNGSLSISVNGAA
-645 TQVLNLSDYVTQ
+645 QILNLGDYVTQ
-657 TSATS
+657 AAVA
-662 TN
+662 NN

>member
-9 MVSAAV
+9 MVSAAA
-15 LMGVSPVLGMAEN
+15 LMSVAPLLGTAEN
-28 TVSVQ
+28 VNTVQ
-33 AATKSTN
+33 AAPKKTT
-40 GVHNTYGKNSKVKV
+40 SKKAASNKITLVRNAYVYDK
-54 TKTMKFVDRNGKK
+54 NGKRLDK
-67 TSKTAPKGGIYT
+67 YMGSAKYTTIAKG
-79 IWNVKNIDGQVY
+79 V
-91 YSIQTDLKYWIPATA
+91 
-106 TEGTVTYKSGNT
+106 TVT
-118 TYTLKSDGKKVTTS
+118 S
-132 TSTKKAVKKTN
+132 TG
-143 SNKNTKKVVKES
+143 
-155 TKKTATKTINGVKYY
+155 TKTINGVKYY

-287 KNAYIYDKNGKRI
+287 KNAYIYDNNGKRI

-392 YKIGDNQFVKAANV
+392 YKISDNQFVKAANV

-484 LFYKLSSGRGYLKQS
+484 LFYKLSSGRGYLKDS

-505 KILTPVNTPEQARA
+505 KTLTPVNTREQARE

-525 AADKTK
+525 AANKAK

-539 TSVKN
+539 TSVKS
-544 SEAYKFASS
+544 SEAYKLASS
-553 DAKAAY
+553 DVKAAY
-559 DRAITNGTAVNNDA
+559 DKAISDGTTVNNDA

-587 VSAKAKLN
+587 VSAKAKLD
-595 GKKITVSSISNLTP
+595 GKRVAVANMTNLTSDEM
-609 AEVTSIVQL
+609 AAIIKV
-618 VATANNVPESSIQ
+618 VANANNVAESSVQ
-631 LSNSGALTIVTNGY
+631 LTTNGSLSISVNGAA
-645 TQVLNLSDYVTQ
+645 QILNLGDYVTQ
-657 TSATS
+657 AAVA
-662 TN
+662 NN

>member
-9 MVSAAV
+9 MVSAAA
-15 LMGVSPVLGMAEN
+15 LMSVAPLLGTAEN
-28 TVSVQ
+28 VNTVQ
-33 AATKSTN
+33 AAPKKTT
-40 GVHNTYGKNSKVKV
+40 SKKAASNKITLVRNAYVYDK
-54 TKTMKFVDRNGKK
+54 NGKRLDK
-67 TSKTAPKGGIYT
+67 YMGSAKYTTIAKG
-79 IWNVKNIDGQVY
+79 V
-91 YSIQTDLKYWIPATA
+91 
-106 TEGTVTYKSGNT
+106 TVT
-118 TYTLKSDGKKVTTS
+118 S
-132 TSTKKAVKKTN
+132 TG
-143 SNKNTKKVVKES
+143 
-155 TKKTATKTINGVKYY
+155 TKTINGVKYY

-287 KNAYIYDKNGKRI
+287 KNAYIYDNNGKRI

-392 YKIGDNQFVKAANV
+392 YKISDNQFVKAANV

-484 LFYKLSSGRGYLKQS
+484 LFYKLSSGRGYLKDS

-505 KILTPVNTPEQARA
+505 KTLTPVNTQEQARE

-525 AADKTK
+525 AANKAK

-539 TSVKN
+539 TSVKS
-544 SEAYKFASS
+544 SEAYKLASS
-553 DAKAAY
+553 DVKAAY
-559 DRAITNGTAVNNDA
+559 DKAISDGTTVNNDA

-587 VSAKAKLN
+587 VSAKAKLD
-595 GKKITVSSISNLTP
+595 GKRVAVANMTNLTSDEM
-609 AEVTSIVQL
+609 AAIIKV
-618 VATANNVPESSIQ
+618 VANANNVAESSVQ
-631 LSNSGALTIVTNGY
+631 LTTNGSLSISVNGAA
-645 TQVLNLSDYVTQ
+645 QILNLGDYVTQ
-657 TSATS
+657 AAVA
-662 TN
+662 NN

>member
-1 MKLSHKLV
+1 
-9 MVSAAV
+9 MVSAAA
-15 LMGVSPVLGMAEN
+15 LMSVAPLLGTAEN
-28 TVSVQ
+28 VNTVQ
-33 AATKSTN
+33 AA
-40 GVHNTYGKNSKVKV
+40 
-54 TKTMKFVDRNGKK
+54 
-67 TSKTAPKGGIYT
+67 P
-79 IWNVKNIDGQVY
+79 
-91 YSIQTDLKYWIPATA
+91 
-106 TEGTVTYKSGNT
+106 
-118 TYTLKSDGKKVTTS
+118 
-132 TSTKKAVKKTN
+132 
-143 SNKNTKKVVKES
+143 
-155 TKKTATKTINGVKYY
+155 KKTASKKAASNKITLVRNAYVYDKNGKRLDKYMGSAKYTTIAKGVTVTSTGTKTINGVKYY

-287 KNAYIYDKNGKRI
+287 KNAYIYDNNGKRI

-392 YKIGDNQFVKAANV
+392 YKISDNQFVKAANV

-505 KILTPVNTPEQARA
+505 KILTPVNTREQARE

-525 AADKTK
+525 AANKAK

-544 SEAYKFASS
+544 SEAYKLASS
-553 DAKAAY
+553 DVKAAY
-559 DRAITNGTAVNNDA
+559 DKAISDGTTVNNDA

-587 VSAKAKLN
+587 VSAKAKLD
-595 GKKITVSSISNLTP
+595 GKRVAVANMTNLTSDEM
-609 AEVTSIVQL
+609 AAIIKV
-618 VATANNVPESSIQ
+618 VANANNVAESSVQ
-631 LSNSGALTIVTNGY
+631 LTTNGSLSISVNGAA
-645 TQVLNLSDYVTQ
+645 QILNLGDYVTQ
-657 TSATS
+657 AAVA
-662 TN
+662 NN

>member
-1 MKLSHKLV
+1 
-9 MVSAAV
+9 MVSAAA
-15 LMGVSPVLGMAEN
+15 LMSVAPLLGTAEN
-28 TVSVQ
+28 VNTVQ
-33 AATKSTN
+33 AAPKKTT
-40 GVHNTYGKNSKVKV
+40 SKKAASNKITLVRNAYVYDK
-54 TKTMKFVDRNGKK
+54 NGKRLDK
-67 TSKTAPKGGIYT
+67 YMGSAKYTTIAKG
-79 IWNVKNIDGQVY
+79 V
-91 YSIQTDLKYWIPATA
+91 
-106 TEGTVTYKSGNT
+106 TVT
-118 TYTLKSDGKKVTTS
+118 S
-132 TSTKKAVKKTN
+132 TG
-143 SNKNTKKVVKES
+143 
-155 TKKTATKTINGVKYY
+155 TKTINGVKYY

-262 KTTSNQESSVSNDAE
+262 KTTSNQESSVSNDVE

-287 KNAYIYDKNGKRI
+287 KNAYIYDNNGKRI

-339 KASNVTRTVKA
+339 KASNVTRTVKV

-392 YKIGDNQFVKAANV
+392 YKISDNQFVKAANV

-460 FGEGQSQQVS
+460 FGAGQSQQVS

-484 LFYKLSSGRGYLKQS
+484 LFYKLSSGRGYLKKS

-505 KILTPVNTPEQARA
+505 KTLTPVNTQEQAKE

-525 AADKTK
+525 AANKAK

-544 SEAYKFASS
+544 SEAYKLASS
-553 DAKAAY
+553 DVKAAY
-559 DRAITNGTAVNNDA
+559 DKAISDGTTVNNDA

-587 VSAKAKLN
+587 VSAKAKLD
-595 GKKITVSSISNLTP
+595 GKRVAVANMTNLTSDEM
-609 AEVTSIVQL
+609 AAIIKV
-618 VATANNVPESSIQ
+618 VANANNVAESSVQ
-631 LSNSGALTIVTNGY
+631 LTTNGSLSISVNGAA
-645 TQVLNLSDYVTQ
+645 QILNLGDYVTQ
-657 TSATS
+657 AAVA
-662 TN
+662 NN

>member
-1 MKLSHKLV
+1 
-9 MVSAAV
+9 MVSAAA
-15 LMGVSPVLGMAEN
+15 LMSVAPLLGTAEN
-28 TVSVQ
+28 VNTVQ
-33 AATKSTN
+33 AAPKKTT
-40 GVHNTYGKNSKVKV
+40 SKKAASNKITLVRNAYVYDK
-54 TKTMKFVDRNGKK
+54 NGKRLDK
-67 TSKTAPKGGIYT
+67 YMGSAKYTTIAKG
-79 IWNVKNIDGQVY
+79 V
-91 YSIQTDLKYWIPATA
+91 
-106 TEGTVTYKSGNT
+106 TVT
-118 TYTLKSDGKKVTTS
+118 S
-132 TSTKKAVKKTN
+132 TG
-143 SNKNTKKVVKES
+143 
-155 TKKTATKTINGVKYY
+155 TKTINGVKYY

-262 KTTSNQESSVSNDAE
+262 KTTSSQESSVSNDAE

-392 YKIGDNQFVKAANV
+392 YKISDNQFVKAANV

-484 LFYKLSSGRGYLKQS
+484 LFYKLSSGRGYLKAS

-505 KILTPVNTPEQARA
+505 KTLTPVNTQEQAKE

-525 AADKTK
+525 AANKAK

-544 SEAYKFASS
+544 SEAYKLASS
-553 DAKAAY
+553 DVKAAY
-559 DRAITNGTAVNNDA
+559 DKAISDGTTVNNDA

-587 VSAKAKLN
+587 VSAKAKLD
-595 GKKITVSSISNLTP
+595 GKRVAVANMTNLTSDEM
-609 AEVTSIVQL
+609 AAIIKV
-618 VATANNVPESSIQ
+618 VANANNVAESSVQ
-631 LSNSGALTIVTNGY
+631 LTTNGSLSISVNGAA
-645 TQVLNLSDYVTQ
+645 QILNLGDYVTQ
-657 TSATS
+657 AAVA
-662 TN
+662 NN

>member
-1 MKLSHKLV
+1 MRYLSMKLSHKLV
-9 MVSAAV
+9 MVSAAA
-15 LMGVSPVLGMAEN
+15 LMSVAPLLGTAEN
-28 TVSVQ
+28 VNTVQ
-33 AATKSTN
+33 AAPKKTT
-40 GVHNTYGKNSKVKV
+40 SKKAANNKITLVRNAYVYDK
-54 TKTMKFVDRNGKK
+54 NGKRLDK
-67 TSKTAPKGGIYT
+67 YMGSAKYTTIAKG
-79 IWNVKNIDGQVY
+79 V
-91 YSIQTDLKYWIPATA
+91 
-106 TEGTVTYKSGNT
+106 TVT
-118 TYTLKSDGKKVTTS
+118 S
-132 TSTKKAVKKTN
+132 TG
-143 SNKNTKKVVKES
+143 
-155 TKKTATKTINGVKYY
+155 TKTINGVKYY

-262 KTTSNQESSVSNDAE
+262 KTTSNQESSVSNDVE

-287 KNAYIYDKNGKRI
+287 KNAYIYDNNGKRI

-339 KASNVTRTVKA
+339 KASNVTRTVKV

-392 YKIGDNQFVKAANV
+392 YKISDNQFVKAANV

-484 LFYKLSSGRGYLKQS
+484 LFYKLSSGRGYLKAS

-505 KILTPVNTPEQARA
+505 KTLTPVNTQEQAKE

-525 AADKTK
+525 AANKAK

-544 SEAYKFASS
+544 SEAYKLASS
-553 DAKAAY
+553 DVKAAY
-559 DRAITNGTAVNNDA
+559 DKAISDGTAVNNDA

-587 VSAKAKLN
+587 VSAKAKLD
-595 GKKITVSSISNLTP
+595 GKRVAVANMTNLTSDEM
-609 AEVTSIVQL
+609 AAIIKV
-618 VATANNVPESSIQ
+618 VANANNVAESSVQ
-631 LSNSGALTIVTNGY
+631 LTTNGSLSISVNGAA
-645 TQVLNLSDYVTQ
+645 QILNLGDYVTQ
-657 TSATS
+657 AAVA
-662 TN
+662 NN

>member
-1 MKLSHKLV
+1 
-9 MVSAAV
+9 MVSAAA
-15 LMGVSPVLGMAEN
+15 LMSVAPLLGTAEN
-28 TVSVQ
+28 VNTVQ
-33 AATKSTN
+33 AAPKKTT
-40 GVHNTYGKNSKVKV
+40 SKKAANNKITLVRNAYVYDK
-54 TKTMKFVDRNGKK
+54 NGKRLDK
-67 TSKTAPKGGIYT
+67 YMGSAKYTTIAKG
-79 IWNVKNIDGQVY
+79 V
-91 YSIQTDLKYWIPATA
+91 
-106 TEGTVTYKSGNT
+106 TVT
-118 TYTLKSDGKKVTTS
+118 S
-132 TSTKKAVKKTN
+132 TG
-143 SNKNTKKVVKES
+143 
-155 TKKTATKTINGVKYY
+155 TKTINGVKYY

-262 KTTSNQESSVSNDAE
+262 KTTSNQESSVSNDVE

-287 KNAYIYDKNGKRI
+287 KNAYIYDNNGKRI

-339 KASNVTRTVKA
+339 KASNVTRTVKV

-392 YKIGDNQFVKAANV
+392 YKISDNQFVKAANV

-484 LFYKLSSGRGYLKQS
+484 LFYKLSSGRGYLKAS

-505 KILTPVNTPEQARA
+505 KTLTPVNTQEQARE

-525 AADKTK
+525 AANKAK

-539 TSVKN
+539 TSVKS
-544 SEAYKFASS
+544 SEAYKLASS
-553 DAKAAY
+553 DVKAAY
-559 DRAITNGTAVNNDA
+559 DKAISDGTTVNNDA

-587 VSAKAKLN
+587 VSAKAKLD
-595 GKKITVSSISNLTP
+595 GKRVAVANMTNLTSDEM
-609 AEVTSIVQL
+609 AAIIKV
-618 VATANNVPESSIQ
+618 VANANNVAESSVQ
-631 LSNSGALTIVTNGY
+631 LTTNGSLSISVNGAA
-645 TQVLNLSDYVTQ
+645 QILNLGDYVTQ
-657 TSATS
+657 AAVA
-662 TN
+662 NN

>member
-1 MKLSHKLV
+1 
-9 MVSAAV
+9 MVSAAA
-15 LMGVSPVLGMAEN
+15 LMSVAPLLGTAEN
-28 TVSVQ
+28 VNTVQ
-33 AATKSTN
+33 AA
-40 GVHNTYGKNSKVKV
+40 
-54 TKTMKFVDRNGKK
+54 
-67 TSKTAPKGGIYT
+67 P
-79 IWNVKNIDGQVY
+79 
-91 YSIQTDLKYWIPATA
+91 
-106 TEGTVTYKSGNT
+106 
-118 TYTLKSDGKKVTTS
+118 
-132 TSTKKAVKKTN
+132 
-143 SNKNTKKVVKES
+143 
-155 TKKTATKTINGVKYY
+155 KKTASKKAASNKITLVRNAYVYDKNGKRLDKYMGSAKYTTIAKGVTVTSTGTKTINGVKYY

-287 KNAYIYDKNGKRI
+287 KNAYIYDNNGKRI

-392 YKIGDNQFVKAANV
+392 YKISDNQFVKAANV

-423 ATVDTGDNTVDPNVT
+423 ATVDTGDDTVDPNVT

-475 ATSATATPE
+475 ATSATATPD

-505 KILTPVNTPEQARA
+505 KTLTPVNTPEQARE

-525 AADKTK
+525 AANKAK

-544 SEAYKFASS
+544 SEAYKLASS
-553 DAKAAY
+553 DVKAAY
-559 DRAITNGTAVNNDA
+559 DKAISDGTTVNNDA

-587 VSAKAKLN
+587 VSAKAKLD
-595 GKKITVSSISNLTP
+595 GKRVAVANMTNLTSDEM
-609 AEVTSIVQL
+609 AAIIKV
-618 VATANNVPESSIQ
+618 VANANNVAESSVQ
-631 LSNSGALTIVTNGY
+631 LTTNGSLSISVNGAA
-645 TQVLNLSDYVTQ
+645 QILNLGDYVTQ
-657 TSATS
+657 AAVA
-662 TN
+662 NN

>member
-1 MKLSHKLV
+1 
-9 MVSAAV
+9 MVSAAA
-15 LMGVSPVLGMAEN
+15 LMSVAPLLGTAEN
-28 TVSVQ
+28 VNTVQ
-33 AATKSTN
+33 AA
-40 GVHNTYGKNSKVKV
+40 
-54 TKTMKFVDRNGKK
+54 
-67 TSKTAPKGGIYT
+67 P
-79 IWNVKNIDGQVY
+79 
-91 YSIQTDLKYWIPATA
+91 
-106 TEGTVTYKSGNT
+106 
-118 TYTLKSDGKKVTTS
+118 
-132 TSTKKAVKKTN
+132 
-143 SNKNTKKVVKES
+143 
-155 TKKTATKTINGVKYY
+155 KKTASKKAASNKITLVRNAYVYDKNGKRLDKYMGSAKYTTIAKGVTVTSTGTKTINGVKYY

-287 KNAYIYDKNGKRI
+287 KNAYIYDNNGKRI

-392 YKIGDNQFVKAANV
+392 YKISDNQFVKAANV

-484 LFYKLSSGRGYLKQS
+484 LFYKLSSGRGYLKDT

-505 KILTPVNTPEQARA
+505 KTLTPVNTPEQAKE

-525 AADKTK
+525 AANKAK

-544 SEAYKFASS
+544 SEAYKLASS
-553 DAKAAY
+553 DVKAAY
-559 DRAITNGTAVNNDA
+559 DKAISDGTTVNNDA

-587 VSAKAKLN
+587 VSAKAKLD
-595 GKKITVSSISNLTP
+595 GKRVAVANMTNLTSDEI
-609 AEVTSIVQL
+609 AAIIKV
-618 VATANNVPESSIQ
+618 VANANNVAESSVQ
-631 LSNSGALTIVTNGY
+631 LTTNGSLSISVNGAA
-645 TQVLNLSDYVTQ
+645 QILNLGDYVTQ
-657 TSATS
+657 AAVA
-662 TN
+662 NN